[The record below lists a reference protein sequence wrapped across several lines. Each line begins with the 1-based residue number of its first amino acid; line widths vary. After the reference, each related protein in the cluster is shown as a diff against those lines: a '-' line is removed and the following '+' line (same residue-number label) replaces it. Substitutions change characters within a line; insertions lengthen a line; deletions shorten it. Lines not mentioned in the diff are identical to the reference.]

1 MVALPALIFLTVEAL
16 EHRKSAINSAL
27 RQATTTVEILSTNQI
42 KVVENAKIFL
52 QRLSRFPAVIDSTSE
67 ACGVFLADT
76 LTLSTNY
83 INLGIP
89 QVNGDL
95 LCNGLP
101 LSRHINVADRP
112 YIQYALATRGFSVG
126 HYQIDRATEVA
137 SINFAYPVIHPH
149 SDEIVGIAVAVVSL
163 DWWSR
168 RLADAHLPVNTVAY
182 IADDNNVIIATYPSD
197 TSLLGSLTKASQN
210 DSSDSGSRE
219 YQPGRVVV
227 AADGSRRIVVSQKI
241 PVADTSR
248 NVTISVGIPFD
259 AELSAISWH
268 LIKAGSLQLS
278 LVVLMMIMAVWFA
291 RRNILTPLEDLL
303 QSTKNLE
310 LGHRVAVLTSEG
322 AAELVELGE
331 RFFSMATVRLN
342 AEQHLKDSQTSLK
355 ESEHTLS
362 RHIENTPL
370 GYISWDRDFNCTEWN
385 QSSEKIFGYSAFEAI
400 GRHASEL
407 IIAPELRDTI
417 NSYYAAL
424 INRRGG
430 LHKTTENTTQAGRTI
445 ICEWSNTP
453 IVGID
458 GNFHGVASLVQD
470 VTERKQLEERQTLA
484 ASVFSHARE
493 GIFITDASGIIID
506 LNQAFTD
513 VMGYSRE
520 EVLGHYPR
528 ILKSDRQT
536 PEFYSQMW
544 SSLTSNGYWDGE
556 IWNKHKSGETL
567 PLLMTINALHDREG
581 RLKNYVALFTDISLL
596 KQNQQQLEQIA
607 HYDVLTN
614 LPNRALLAD
623 RLEQAIVRSRRLDM
637 SLAVA
642 FLDLDGFKAINDAY
656 GHSVGDELLIALSHR
671 MQRALRL
678 GDTLSRYGGDEFVAV
693 LDSLNNAEA
702 YAPLLERLL
711 KTVSEPIT
719 IRNKLLKVS
728 ASVGVTL
735 YPEDNSDADQL
746 IRHADRAMYAAK
758 EKGKNCY
765 HLFDIASDGVMKT
778 HRERLKCICSAF
790 GRREFVLYYQPKVDM
805 QTGAVIGLEALI
817 RWQHPERGLLSPIEF
832 LPVIENH
839 IISVNIGEWVINTAL
854 AQMTRWQAQGI
865 DISVSVNVNALQLQQ
880 KSFVSTLASL
890 LAAHPDV
897 APSALQLEI
906 LETSAFD
913 NVMDISEIMHSCLEL
928 GVSFAIDDFGTGYS
942 SLTYLRRLPAKLIK
956 IDQTFVRDML
966 DDPDDLAIII
976 GIVALAKSFNRDVIA
991 EGVETIAHGTALM
1004 QLGCNL
1010 AQGYGIARPM
1020 PAHQISRWAANW
1032 RPDCAWLAEAQTL

>member
-1 MVALPALIFLTVEAL
+1 
-16 EHRKSAINSAL
+16 
-27 RQATTTVEILSTNQI
+27 
-42 KVVENAKIFL
+42 
-52 QRLSRFPAVIDSTSE
+52 
-67 ACGVFLADT
+67 
-76 LTLSTNY
+76 
-83 INLGIP
+83 
-89 QVNGDL
+89 
-95 LCNGLP
+95 
-101 LSRHINVADRP
+101 
-112 YIQYALATRGFSVG
+112 
-126 HYQIDRATEVA
+126 
-137 SINFAYPVIHPH
+137 
-149 SDEIVGIAVAVVSL
+149 
-163 DWWSR
+163 
-168 RLADAHLPVNTVAY
+168 
-182 IADDNNVIIATYPSD
+182 
-197 TSLLGSLTKASQN
+197 
-210 DSSDSGSRE
+210 
-219 YQPGRVVV
+219 
-227 AADGSRRIVVSQKI
+227 
-241 PVADTSR
+241 
-248 NVTISVGIPFD
+248 
-259 AELSAISWH
+259 
-268 LIKAGSLQLS
+268 
-278 LVVLMMIMAVWFA
+278 
-291 RRNILTPLEDLL
+291 
-303 QSTKNLE
+303 
-310 LGHRVAVLTSEG
+310 
-322 AAELVELGE
+322 
-331 RFFSMATVRLN
+331 
-342 AEQHLKDSQTSLK
+342 
-355 ESEHTLS
+355 
-362 RHIENTPL
+362 
-370 GYISWDRDFNCTEWN
+370 
-385 QSSEKIFGYSAFEAI
+385 
-400 GRHASEL
+400 
-407 IIAPELRDTI
+407 
-417 NSYYAAL
+417 
-424 INRRGG
+424 
-430 LHKTTENTTQAGRTI
+430 
-445 ICEWSNTP
+445 
-453 IVGID
+453 
-458 GNFHGVASLVQD
+458 
-470 VTERKQLEERQTLA
+470 
-484 ASVFSHARE
+484 
-493 GIFITDASGIIID
+493 
-506 LNQAFTD
+506 
-513 VMGYSRE
+513 
-520 EVLGHYPR
+520 
-528 ILKSDRQT
+528 
-536 PEFYSQMW
+536 
-544 SSLTSNGYWDGE
+544 
-556 IWNKHKSGETL
+556 
-567 PLLMTINALHDREG
+567 
-581 RLKNYVALFTDISLL
+581 
-596 KQNQQQLEQIA
+596 
-607 HYDVLTN
+607 
-614 LPNRALLAD
+614 
-623 RLEQAIVRSRRLDM
+623 M

-817 RWQHPERGLLSPIEF
+817 RWQHPERGLLPPVEF

-854 AQMTRWQAQGI
+854 TQMTRWQAQGI

-966 DDPDDLAIII
+966 DDPDDLAIIT

-1020 PAHQISRWAANW
+1020 PAHQISRWVANW
-1032 RPDCAWLAEAQTL
+1032 KPDSAWLAEAQTL